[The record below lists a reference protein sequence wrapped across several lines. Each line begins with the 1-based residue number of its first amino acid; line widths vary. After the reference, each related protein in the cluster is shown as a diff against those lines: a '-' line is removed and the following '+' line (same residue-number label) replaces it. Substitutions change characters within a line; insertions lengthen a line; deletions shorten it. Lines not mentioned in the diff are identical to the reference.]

1 MILVALCLCAA
12 AVCAASLAAPPVADP
27 PEQMTLMGTLS
38 DWKYPGSNM
47 LGGATMSDGGNP
59 RVVDVK
65 CRAILITPDPIEKV
79 VAFYAKK
86 LDTSPTPGEPGAGA
100 AVKEADAKAV
110 SIQDDSAGRP
120 LTLRVFVVN
129 RVDTTTTLVVSRAA
143 GEKETHIAWMHYR
156 QFDDGRA
163 AARP

>member
-1 MILVALCLCAA
+1 
-12 AVCAASLAAPPVADP
+12 
-27 PEQMTLMGTLS
+27 
-38 DWKYPGSNM
+38 M

-59 RVVDVK
+59 LVVDVN
-65 CRAILITPDPIEKV
+65 CRAILTTPDPIEKV

-86 LDTSPTPGEPGAGA
+86 LGTPPAPGEPGAGA

-129 RVDTTTTLVVSRAA
+129 RADTATTLVVSRAA
-143 GEKETHIAWMHYR
+143 GEKETHIAWTHYR
-156 QFDDGRA
+156 WFEEGRT